1 MKSREQYKQELD
13 ALSERLKAR
22 GVVDVKFTVP
32 EPGTTFEEMADDVLL
47 VMNGLLDGTIET
59 TPFTGF
65 GDSVRIDKCQQSLA
79 G

>member
-1 MKSREQYKQELD
+1 MKSREHYKQEVGSLF
-13 ALSERLKAR
+13 ERLKAR

-32 EPGTTFEEMADDVLL
+32 EPGTTFEEMADDVLAL
-47 VMNGLLDGTIET
+47 MNGLLDGTIET

-65 GDSVRIDKCQQSLA
+65 GDSVRVDQCQQSLA